1 MKGFKI
7 VDGDVS
13 ITDGDIDMA
22 EDTELEIQTMKTVLQ
37 TNKGEDVFDDT
48 EGINL
53 RQILSKGVTE
63 DMIKTQI
70 KNGIN
75 QVNADYTLEDFNYN
89 LDKATRTAL
98 TKFTARKTNGD
109 AISISNSFN

>member
-13 ITDGDIDMA
+13 ITDGNIDMV
-22 EDTELEIQTMKTVLQ
+22 EDTELEIQTMKTVLK
-37 TNKGEDVFDDT
+37 TNKGEDVFDKT

-53 RQILSKGVTE
+53 RQILSKGVTA
-63 DMIKTQI
+63 DMLKTQI

-75 QVNADYTLEDFNYN
+75 QVNADYTIEDFNYN
-89 LDKATRTAL
+89 LDKNTRTAI
-98 TKFTARKTNGD
+98 TDFTARKADGSTV
-109 AISISNSFN
+109 SISSSYN

>member
-13 ITDGDIDMA
+13 ITDGNIDIV

-37 TNKGEDVFDDT
+37 TNKGEDAFDDT

-53 RQILSKGVTE
+53 RQILGKGVTE
-63 DMIKTQI
+63 DMVKTQI
-70 KNGIN
+70 KSGIN
-75 QVNADYTLEDFNYN
+75 QVNADYTIDDFNYS
-89 LDKATRTAL
+89 LDRTTRTAT
-98 TKFTARKTNGD
+98 TKFTARKSNGA
-109 AISISNSFN
+109 AISISNSYN

>member
-13 ITDGDIDMA
+13 ITDGNIDMV
-22 EDTELEIQTMKTVLQ
+22 EDTELEIQTMKTVLK
-37 TNKGEDVFDDT
+37 TNKGEDVFDKT

-53 RQILSKGVTE
+53 RQILSKVVTA
-63 DMIKTQI
+63 DMLKTKI

-75 QVNADYTLEDFNYN
+75 QVNADYTIEDFNYS
-89 LDKATRTAL
+89 LDKSTRTAV
-98 TKFTARKTNGD
+98 TDFTARKTDGS
-109 AISISNSFN
+109 AISISNSYN

>member
-13 ITDGDIDMA
+13 ITDGNIDMA
-22 EDTELEIQTMKTVLQ
+22 EDTELEIQTMKTVLK
-37 TNKGEDVFDDT
+37 TNKGEDVFDET

-53 RQILSKGVTE
+53 RQILSKGATA
-63 DMIKTQI
+63 DMVKTQI

-75 QVNADYTLEDFNYN
+75 KVDKNYTIEDFNYS
-89 LDKATRTAL
+89 LDKITRTA
-98 TKFTARKTNGD
+98 TTNFTARKTDGS
-109 AISISNSFN
+109 AISISNSYN